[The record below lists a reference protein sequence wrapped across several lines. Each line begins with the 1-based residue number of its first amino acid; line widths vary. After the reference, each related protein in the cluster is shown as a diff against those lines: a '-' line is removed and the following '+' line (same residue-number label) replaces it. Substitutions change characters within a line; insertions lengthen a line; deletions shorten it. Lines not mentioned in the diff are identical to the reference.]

1 MMNGI
6 SRMSHKRVSI
16 ASRVMLGVAT
26 LAAAAMFFRSLPD
39 LVRYMRFRRM

>member
-16 ASRVMLGVAT
+16 ASRVMLGVDCDDDRA
-26 LAAAAMFFRSLPD
+26 
-39 LVRYMRFRRM
+39 Y